1 MGWSE
6 YGRSKM
12 PLKLVL
18 ILMAAVAVNLMIIEG
33 FKALLIF
40 DHADNLDTAQLSS
53 IDSRYEDCIL
63 IDTYVDKDENHLPWE
78 NYFTFH
84 LLENNQGERF
94 LAVIENHFLF
104 PRARYWEKFSVSV
117 PEFASNEAPV
127 FGEYSRNMGYSCM
140 LAPDGTIESAHVHG
154 QKGFGV
160 SLLLVPM
167 LIAEYVGFV
176 FLFRKEEIM

>member
-18 ILMAAVAVNLMIIEG
+18 ILMAAVAVNLMIIES
-33 FKALLIF
+33 FRVLLIF
-40 DHADNLDTAQLSS
+40 DHAKDLDTANLAAL
-53 IDSRYEDCIL
+53 DSRYDGCTVV
-63 IDTYVDKDENHLPWE
+63 DTYVDKDENSLPWE

-84 LLENNQGERF
+84 LLKNSRDEKF

-104 PRARYWEKFSVSV
+104 PRARYRDELSMAV

-127 FGEYSRNMGYSCM
+127 FGEYFRNLGYNCM
-140 LAPDGTIESAHVHG
+140 LAQDGTIEYAHVHG
-154 QKGFGV
+154 QNGPNIA
-160 SLLLVPM
+160 LLLVPM
-167 LIAEYVGFV
+167 LIVEYIGFI
-176 FLFRKEEIM
+176 FLFRREEIM